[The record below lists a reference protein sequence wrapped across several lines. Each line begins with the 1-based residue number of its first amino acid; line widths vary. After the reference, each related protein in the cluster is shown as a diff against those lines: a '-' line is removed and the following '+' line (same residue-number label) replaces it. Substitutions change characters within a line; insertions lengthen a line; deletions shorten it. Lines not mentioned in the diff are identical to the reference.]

1 MGLVTF
7 AIDSLNSEVSHDK
20 KLAAVRILHS
30 FLQQH
35 NQRQQDRQI
44 GQDEEA
50 SNTKV
55 VSEIIGS
62 TKAVTTLIS
71 MLGSVVPEDADI
83 RLFAAKVVAD
93 IARYLC
99 ISGIPGTMQMVS
111 SLLDS
116 GNKPGRDGSSA
127 QIANAADQE
136 VREASGSLGVE
147 GNEGNAADQ
156 EIGHAPNY
164 PTMDPEQCNADN
176 QKKVT
181 TSALVLVARLTSV
194 EWKSGVMLRKELSEN
209 PFLLSKLAEILANNC
224 SEPEQWKPTMDIISK
239 LAMNEETRQEIGGI
253 QVIISKLMH
262 VFLGRDEPSNRYDPS
277 LRTAAGQALAMLAM
291 ESAGNCSAILDE
303 LVYNTILDLNQML
316 INYENEYL
324 VVTILQS
331 LWAHSRV
338 EPRHR
343 SRLNNQMFPDFIAIV
358 YHHVGGAAR
367 IMSAEGKRMEAL
379 VGLASQICNVVP
391 ELFIHGLES
400 NLGAAA
406 FVQKLVHKLNACT
419 RPTPEFPRMRR
430 SLVQLTVSMA
440 QSCDRYPAIFKEH
453 GMLEALLKVEKTPSK
468 VEKYKLFHGSA
479 GVVPEGP
486 GTLSN
491 LVATAKGL
499 VM

>member
-1 MGLVTF
+1 MGNGLGRLVLIWATVVVGFSKAEKYFWFLAGFVILESFSTGPALWTVGSESISLYYEQAYDTFVQESVLDAKDMGLVTF

-176 QKKVT
+176 QV
-181 TSALVLVARLTSV
+181 
-194 EWKSGVMLRKELSEN
+194 
-209 PFLLSKLAEILANNC
+209 
-224 SEPEQWKPTMDIISK
+224 IS
-239 LAMNEETRQEIGGI
+239 
-253 QVIISKLMH
+253 
-262 VFLGRDEPSNRYDPS
+262 
-277 LRTAAGQALAMLAM
+277 
-291 ESAGNCSAILDE
+291 
-303 LVYNTILDLNQML
+303 
-316 INYENEYL
+316 
-324 VVTILQS
+324 
-331 LWAHSRV
+331 
-338 EPRHR
+338 HR
-343 SRLNNQMFPDFIAIV
+343 SSSATVNGNGGNVVDQQIRQSPSSSTFNVENDDNQSRIQDYPIQ
-358 YHHVGGAAR
+358 AAR
-367 IMSAEGKRMEAL
+367 RGSR
-379 VGLASQICNVVP
+379 ICK
-391 ELFIHGLES
+391 IY
-400 NLGAAA
+400 
-406 FVQKLVHKLNACT
+406 QDMKKLWSI
-419 RPTPEFPRMRR
+419 R
-430 SLVQLTVSMA
+430 
-440 QSCDRYPAIFKEH
+440 
-453 GMLEALLKVEKTPSK
+453 
-468 VEKYKLFHGSA
+468 
-479 GVVPEGP
+479 
-486 GTLSN
+486 
-491 LVATAKGL
+491 
-499 VM
+499 